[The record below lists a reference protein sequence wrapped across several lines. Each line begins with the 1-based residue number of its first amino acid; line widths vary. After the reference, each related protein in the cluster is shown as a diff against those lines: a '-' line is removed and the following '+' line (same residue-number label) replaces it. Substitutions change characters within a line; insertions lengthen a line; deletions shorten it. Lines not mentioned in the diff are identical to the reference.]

1 MIQSQKQVVMFAKVD
16 EWKKSGKTM
25 RDFASDIG
33 LSRSCFE
40 YWVRKKRDSTGSSS
54 QFIEL
59 IPAVE
64 SLAGIEKPLKS
75 NQSFTQAQLVFT
87 FPGGLCVKVY
97 G

>member
-1 MIQSQKQVVMFAKVD
+1 MINDQKQATMFASVD

-25 RDFASDIG
+25 QEFASGIG

-40 YWVRKKRDSTGSSS
+40 YWVRKKRELAGSSP

-59 IPAVE
+59 IP
-64 SLAGIEKPLKS
+64 SGNPLASIEQPLKA
-75 NQSFTQAQLVFT
+75 NEGNTQAQIVFT

>member
-1 MIQSQKQVVMFAKVD
+1 MIESQKQVVMFGRVD

-25 RDFASDIG
+25 QEFASGIG

-40 YWVRKKRDSTGSSS
+40 YWVRKKRELAGSSP

-59 IPAVE
+59 IP
-64 SLAGIEKPLKS
+64 SGKPLAGIEQPLTTNES
-75 NQSFTQAQLVFT
+75 TTLARLVFT